1 MAGIICP
8 LVDIGLTNLPESGG
22 AMAPPASPA
31 PTDLVLLLSRDPI
44 VKKHPR
50 ESRGTFTLR
59 SNKSFY
65 LRIIFDIFQL
75 LELEL

>member
-44 VKKHPR
+44 VR